1 MEKDEPRDSHILGA
15 ENVAAIAQN
24 VGRERQVSW
33 WARGW
38 CDRSVVLD
46 LVGVVL
52 LPRGHWP
59 RLETFFVVTIGEGG
73 VGVLLASNR

>member
-38 CDRSVVLD
+38 CDLD
-46 LVGVVL
+46 WRGPGQVGGTKPFHF
-52 LPRGHWP
+52 LPLPPHP
-59 RLETFFVVTIGEGG
+59 PK
-73 VGVLLASNR
+73 A